1 MDRTWRTEKFEELP
15 KEKQE
20 EIAERVAKG
29 QREASE
35 RQLRLKDRKEYLKI
49 GRKHLIDNHVV
60 VLRMKIHDYQIT
72 VGMQLNVMKANFVV
86 AYAICS
92 PNDNFSSKVGN
103 GIVGQRLLS
112 QPAGP
117 FWYDEGISISH
128 ADVRLAVLQT
138 MLKNPKTPSRLIK
151 KILV

>member
-29 QREASE
+29 QLEASE
-35 RQLRLKDRKEYLKI
+35 RQSKLKARKEYLKA
-49 GRKHLIDNHVV
+49 GRKFVVDNDVV
-60 VLRMKIHDYQIT
+60 MLSMSVRDYPIT
-72 VGMQLNVMKANFVV
+72 IGMQISAKKESARL

-92 PNDNFSSKVGN
+92 PNDHFSARVGR
-103 GIVGQRLLS
+103 GLVGQRLQSRYVDMDIGESPL
-112 QPAGP
+112 
-117 FWYDEGISISH
+117 SISD
-128 ADVRLAVLQT
+128 AEVRVAVLQA
-138 MLKNPKTPSRLIK
+138 MVKDPQTPSRLLK

>member
-29 QREASE
+29 QLESSE
-35 RQLRLKDRKEYLKI
+35 RQLKLKERKEYLKA
-49 GRKHLIDNHVV
+49 GRKYVVDNNV
-60 VLRMKIHDYQIT
+60 VLLNMTVRDYPIT
-72 VGMQLNVMKANFVV
+72 IGMQLNAKKESARV

-92 PNDNFSSKVGN
+92 PNDHFSTRVGR
-103 GIVGQRLLS
+103 GLVGQRLQSRYVDLEIGAS
-112 QPAGP
+112 PLAVS
-117 FWYDEGISISH
+117 DAE
-128 ADVRLAVLQT
+128 VRVAVLQA
-138 MLKNPKTPSRLIK
+138 MVKDPQTPSRLLK